1 MHTIIFLSS
10 VIQFPETDVEA
21 PFVQLDIVTAI
32 AYGQQHLCVKTAR
45 HLFQASLF
53 LYHVYSRDTPTG
65 KNIKAGS
72 GCRLQTDYKDCK

>member
-10 VIQFPETDVEA
+10 VIQFPETDVVA

-32 AYGQQHLCVKTAR
+32 VYGQQHLYVKTAR

-53 LYHVYSRDTPTG
+53 LYHVYPRDTPTG
-65 KNIKAGS
+65 KNI
-72 GCRLQTDYKDCK
+72 